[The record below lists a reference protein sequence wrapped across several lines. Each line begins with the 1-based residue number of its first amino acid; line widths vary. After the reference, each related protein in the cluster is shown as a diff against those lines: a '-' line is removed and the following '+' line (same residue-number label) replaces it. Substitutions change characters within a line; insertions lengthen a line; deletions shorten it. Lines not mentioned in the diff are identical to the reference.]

1 MSSKRETILEYIKT
15 YLKTEITTVNG
26 YNFTLHDVYR
36 TFKHW
41 DQQREFPILCVL
53 DGDED
58 IKHDANEQ
66 LERTMYVEII
76 GYVIIDDREE
86 DHLSAG
92 TEVNKLLEDTMNALY
107 KNWESIM
114 INSNCRYIKFV
125 RVNTDL
131 GMIHPKGAFA
141 LTCEIKYIHELGHA

>member
-15 YLKTEITTVNG
+15 YLKGEITTTNG
-26 YNFTLHDVYR
+26 YNYTLNNVFR

-41 DQQREFPILCVL
+41 DSIREFPILCVL

-66 LERTMYVEII
+66 LERTMYIEII
-76 GYVIIDDREE
+76 GYISIENREE
-86 DHLSAG
+86 DSLSAG

-107 KNWESIM
+107 KNWQSVM
-114 INSNCRYIKFV
+114 LNANCRYIKFV
-125 RVNTDL
+125 KINTDL

-141 LTCEIKYIHELGHA
+141 LTCEVKYVHELGHA